1 MLRAATVMKLRR
13 PECDEQPS
21 KPSCWNSATHQLTTV
36 LAFRCDPRYER
47 ITGPRDCRRQ
57 LLQRPTQIGMHGNPA
72 AAALLSDEVADMNR
86 VGHPTASVEHHRP
99 AEPGDLAGA

>member
-21 KPSCWNSATHQLTTV
+21 KPSSWNSATNQLTM
-36 LAFRCDPRYER
+36 LFAFRCDPRYER

-72 AAALLSDEVADMNR
+72 AAVLFRDQIADKDR
-86 VGHPTASVEHHRP
+86 VGDATPSVEHHRP
-99 AEPGDLAGA
+99 FEASDL